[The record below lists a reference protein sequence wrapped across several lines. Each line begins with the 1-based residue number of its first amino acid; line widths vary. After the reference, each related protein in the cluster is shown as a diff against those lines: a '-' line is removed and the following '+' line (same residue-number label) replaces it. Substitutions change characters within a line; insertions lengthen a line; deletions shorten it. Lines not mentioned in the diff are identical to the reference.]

1 VKELA
6 KDSTLKENMKAVA
19 SFVQK
24 ALKALSKLSNERKV
38 RIAKIELANEKEI
51 IEDALGFLKE
61 RFNAEVTVYGEED
74 KARYDPKQRA
84 TLATPGQPAIYI
96 E

>member
-1 VKELA
+1 V
-6 KDSTLKENMKAVA
+6 
-19 SFVQK
+19 
-24 ALKALSKLSNERKV
+24 LKALSKLPNERKV
-38 RIAKIELANEKEI
+38 RIAKIEMTNEKEI

-84 TLATPGQPAIYI
+84 ALAMPGQPAIYI

>member
-1 VKELA
+1 MKELA

-51 IEDALGFLKE
+51 IEDALGFLK
-61 RFNAEVTVYGEED
+61 
-74 KARYDPKQRA
+74 
-84 TLATPGQPAIYI
+84 
-96 E
+96 